1 MNWNL
6 LTGFAVVFL
15 LIAAVYLYHAPHRE
29 AAFKRVVLM
38 LMVGLIGFWQ
48 IYLLG

>member
-6 LTGFAVVFL
+6 LSGFVVIL
-15 LIAAVYLYHAPHRE
+15 SVLTIAYVYHAPHHE
-29 AAFKRVVLM
+29 AAVKRIVLLVM
-38 LMVGLIGFWQ
+38 LGLIGFWQ